1 MNSTNDLSELW
12 EFIPQDD
19 KKFITSLVKEQRFL
33 WMPHPDNI
41 PQQMAYDSQ
50 ADIIGYG
57 GAAGGGKTDLLV
69 GKALTQHKKTM
80 ILRREATQLPAII
93 DRFTT
98 ILGSRD
104 GYNGA
109 DKIWR
114 RGDKQIE
121 FGSVPHLGDERKYQ
135 GRPHDLLGFDEAANF
150 LEEQVRF
157 LLGWLRTT
165 DPKQKCQAL
174 LTFNPPTA
182 NEGRWILD
190 FFAPWLDKKHP
201 HPAKP
206 GELRYF
212 ATIAEGI
219 EIEIENDK
227 PFVVVNGKHIYDFNI
242 KEVNETEIIK
252 PMSRTFIPSRVK
264 DNPYLFNTGYM
275 HTLQALPEPLRSQM
289 LDGDFHAGME
299 DSPWQIIPT
308 KWVEDAMRRWK
319 DLDVKPPMDSL
330 GIDVARGGK
339 DKTVIM
345 RRHDRWYDK
354 PLAYSG
360 AETPDGPKVA
370 GLVIAASRNRAV
382 QHIEINGVGASPYDF
397 LTQADQPVIGVDV
410 SAATNDT
417 DKSGRLRFFN
427 VRSALWWKLREALD
441 PTNNKGIALPPS
453 KRLLSD
459 LTGIVWEL
467 RSNKIKAESRDD
479 IIKRTGKSPDYGTA
493 MMLALLSTPKVEE
506 LYNPILG
513 RPRNID
519 PTSGGVHDNIV
530 GGYNPYEN
538 I

>member
-1 MNSTNDLSELW
+1 MSTE
-12 EFIPQDD
+12 D
-19 KKFITSLVKEQRFL
+19 KKFIASLVNDKRFL

-41 PQQMAYDSQ
+41 PQQMAYKSQ

-57 GAAGGGKTDLLV
+57 GAAGGGKTDLAV

-109 DKIWR
+109 ERIWR
-114 RGDKQIE
+114 LADRQIE

-135 GRPHDLLGFDEAANF
+135 GRPHDLLVFDEAANF
-150 LEEQVRF
+150 LEDQIRF
-157 LLGWLRTT
+157 LLGWLRTV

-174 LTFNPPTA
+174 LAFNPPTDSD
-182 NEGRWILD
+182 GRWIID
-190 FFAPWLDKKHP
+190 FFAPWLDKKYP
-201 HPAKP
+201 NPAEP
-206 GELRYF
+206 GEIRYF
-212 ATIAEGI
+212 ATVAKGI
-219 EIEIENDK
+219 EIEVEDDK
-227 PFVVVNGKHIYDFNI
+227 PFVVVNGEYIYDF
-242 KEVNETEIIK
+242 KMEEVNKVEIIK
-252 PMSRTFIPSRVK
+252 PLSRTFIPSRVA

-275 HTLQALPEPLRSQM
+275 HTLQSLPEPLRSQM
-289 LDGDFHAGME
+289 LYGDFHAGMQ

-308 KWVEDAMRRWK
+308 KWVEDSMRRWK
-319 DLDVKPPMDSL
+319 VKDVKPPMDSL

-345 RRHDRWYDK
+345 RRHDNWFDK
-354 PLAYSG
+354 PLAYEG
-360 AETPDGPKVA
+360 TETPDGPKVA
-370 GLVIAASRNRAV
+370 GLVITASRNRAV

-397 LTQADQPVIGVDV
+397 LKEADQPVIGVDV
-410 SAATNDT
+410 SMATYDT
-417 DKSGRLRFFN
+417 DKSGRLKFFN

-441 PTNNKGIALPPS
+441 PQNNQGIALPPS

-459 LTGIVWEL
+459 LTGIMWEL
-467 RSNKIKAESRDD
+467 KGNKIKAEARDD

-493 MMLALLSTPKVEE
+493 AMLALLATPKVEE
-506 LYNPILG
+506 LYDPILG
-513 RPRNID
+513 RPRNVEAGG
-519 PTSGGVHDNIV
+519 TGVHDPIV
-530 GGYNPYEN
+530 GSYNPYKN